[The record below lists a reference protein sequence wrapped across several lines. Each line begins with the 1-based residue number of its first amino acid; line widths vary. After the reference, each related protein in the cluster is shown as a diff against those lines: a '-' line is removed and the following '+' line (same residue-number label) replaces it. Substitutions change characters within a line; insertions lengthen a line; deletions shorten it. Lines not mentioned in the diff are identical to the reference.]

1 MIEGIKMD
9 ILELVY
15 KSLDRDEFISF
26 LRGDHEYMVE
36 SSQYA
41 PGAELT
47 DVGKILARG
56 VYKVYNEKK
65 SIKEEY
71 ERALILMLDM
81 SDFDVY
87 MVCLYITSQLFK
99 EKNELSLFY
108 IEKEEIISK
117 LKKELYKRKVQMQ
130 DGIVY
135 PSGYK
140 NEAAWSEIERFN
152 SVCKVEYNV
161 SFL

>member
-1 MIEGIKMD
+1 MD
-9 ILELVY
+9 ILKMVY
-15 KSLDRDEFISF
+15 KSLEKDEFIHF

-56 VYKVYNEKK
+56 IYKVYNEEKT
-65 SIKEEY
+65 IKGEY
-71 ERALILMLDM
+71 EKALIAMLDM

-87 MVCLYITSQLFK
+87 MVCIYITGQLFK
-99 EKNELSLFY
+99 EKNGLSPFY

-117 LKKELYKRKVQMQ
+117 LKEELYKRKDQMQ
-130 DGIVY
+130 REIVY
-135 PSGYK
+135 PNGYK
-140 NEAAWSEIERFN
+140 NGAAWSEIERFN
-152 SVCKVEYNV
+152 SVCKMEYNV

>member
-1 MIEGIKMD
+1 MIGGRKMD
-9 ILELVY
+9 ILELAY
-15 KSLDRDEFISF
+15 KSLNRDEFISF
-26 LRGDHEYMVE
+26 LRGEHEYMVE
-36 SSQYA
+36 NSQYA

-47 DVGKILARG
+47 DVGKVLARG
-56 VYKVYNEKK
+56 VYKVYNENK
-65 SIKEEY
+65 SIKNEY
-71 ERALILMLDM
+71 EKALISMLDM

-87 MVCLYITSQLFK
+87 MVCIYITSQLFK
-99 EKNELSLFY
+99 EKNELSPFY

-117 LKKELYKRKVQMQ
+117 LKKELYKRKAQMQ
-130 DGIVY
+130 NRIVY

-140 NEAAWSEIERFN
+140 NKAAWSEIERFN

>member
-1 MIEGIKMD
+1 
-9 ILELVY
+9 
-15 KSLDRDEFISF
+15 
-26 LRGDHEYMVE
+26 
-36 SSQYA
+36 
-41 PGAELT
+41 
-47 DVGKILARG
+47 
-56 VYKVYNEKK
+56 
-65 SIKEEY
+65 
-71 ERALILMLDM
+71 M

-99 EKNELSLFY
+99 EKNKLSPFY

-152 SVCKVEYNV
+152 SVWKVEYNV
-161 SFL
+161 LFL